1 MHALHFLFSCNYA
14 FPYLSL
20 GKLLGYIIKSLC
32 EIFNYLK
39 EKLLTQD
46 TLPLFWCNFSVLQH
60 VWSVIN
66 QQA

>member
-20 GKLLGYIIKSLC
+20 GKLLGYIIESLC

-46 TLPLFWCNFSVLQH
+46 TLPLFLV
-60 VWSVIN
+60 
-66 QQA
+66 